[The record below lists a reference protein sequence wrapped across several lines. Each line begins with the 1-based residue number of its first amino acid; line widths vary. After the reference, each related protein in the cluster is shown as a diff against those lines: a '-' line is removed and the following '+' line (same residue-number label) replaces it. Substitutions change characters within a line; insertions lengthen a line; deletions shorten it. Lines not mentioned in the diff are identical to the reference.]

1 MKSHP
6 KRFNIRRFL
15 QSFLGYWIS
24 FQAVKLI
31 FGYVGEMRFS
41 LAQKKSRVESS
52 NFDLCSGS
60 KHDVNSIFP
69 GKKNTLNQGDFCKR
83 CIFVVFQ
90 PILIIPEVLKTSG
103 DEVFPKIVS
112 GSILILK

>member
-1 MKSHP
+1 MHNKVVNKYPKGYWKLKEHMKSHP

-31 FGYVGEMRFS
+31 FGYVGEIRFS
-41 LAQKKSRVESS
+41 LAQKKTRVESS

-69 GKKNTLNQGDFCKR
+69 EKINS
-83 CIFVVFQ
+83 
-90 PILIIPEVLKTSG
+90 ESG
-103 DEVFPKIVS
+103 
-112 GSILILK
+112 